1 MAKNVKKL
9 NVSCHCGSI
18 KLTVDVAEP
27 LSEII
32 RCNCS
37 ICSKSKGFG
46 MISIAQE
53 NVKII
58 EGNESITEYV
68 FNTSEAPHFFCIVC
82 GTHTHHKSRNE
93 PTKICINVACI
104 NNFNIADYKGA
115 IENFDGINHPRD
127 L

>member
-1 MAKNVKKL
+1 
-9 NVSCHCGSI
+9 
-18 KLTVDVAEP
+18 
-27 LSEII
+27 
-32 RCNCS
+32 
-37 ICSKSKGFG
+37 

-58 EGNESITEYV
+58 EGIESITEYV
-68 FNTSEAPHFFCIVC
+68 FNTAEAPHFFCIVC

-93 PTKICINVACI
+93 PSKICINVACI

-115 IENFDGINHPRD
+115 IKIFDGINHPRD